1 MEDEGKRLPLPL
13 PGNCGKTRV
22 MAFLPYGR
30 QWIDESDLQAVRES
44 LQGEYLTTGPEVE
57 RFEKELA
64 EFLGVK
70 HAIAVN
76 SCTSALHIAML
87 AAGVK
92 SGDRVVT
99 TPNTF
104 LASANCAA
112 YVGARPDFAD
122 IDPATYNLSATE
134 LEKKMGSDVRA
145 VVAVDFAGQPPD
157 MPRIA
162 EVARRQGAV
171 VIEDACHAIG
181 SEFEE
186 QGKRYRVG
194 SHPWADISAF
204 SFHPV
209 KTMTTGEGGLITT
222 NHDGYA
228 AASRLIRSHGVVRQ
242 ADAFEGLGRGEEE
255 FGSWYYEMQSLG
267 YNFRI
272 TDFQC
277 ALGRSQLKKLPGFI
291 RRRQEIVAAYH
302 AAFAA
307 LPHFKTPAARWPSL
321 TSWHLYVA
329 QIEFKAIG
337 KTRTQVMQALR
348 DRGVGSQVHYIPV
361 HLQPYYRRTYGT
373 KPGDYPVAE
382 AYYDKCLSLPLYPA
396 MTDEDVQ
403 RVTVAVRDVI
413 G

>member
-1 MEDEGKRLPLPL
+1 
-13 PGNCGKTRV
+13 

-30 QWIDESDLQAVRES
+30 QFIDIADLQAVSES
-44 LQGEYLTTGPEVE
+44 LQSDYLTTGPEVE
-57 RFEKELA
+57 RFEKDLA
-64 EFLGVK
+64 DFLGVK

-87 AAGVK
+87 AAGIK
-92 SGDRVVT
+92 TGDRVIT

-122 IDPATYNLSATE
+122 IDPQTYNLSATA
-134 LEKKMGSDVRA
+134 LEKKMGPDVRA
-145 VVAVDFAGQPPD
+145 VVAVDFAGQTPD

-162 EVARRQGAV
+162 EIARRQGAV

-181 SEFEE
+181 TEFEE

-194 SHPWADISAF
+194 NHPWADISAF

-209 KTMTTGEGGLITT
+209 KTMTTGEGGFLAT
-222 NHDGYA
+222 NNDDYA

-242 ADAFEGLGRGEEE
+242 TEAFQGLGRGAEE
-255 FGSWYYEMQSLG
+255 FGPWYYEMQSLG

-291 RRRQEIVAAYH
+291 RRRQEIVAAYNE
-302 AAFAA
+302 AFRD
-307 LPHFKTPAARWPSL
+307 LPHFKTPQAHWPTL

-329 QIEFKAIG
+329 QIDFKAIG
-337 KTRTQVMQALR
+337 TTRTTIMQALR
-348 DRGVGSQVHYIPV
+348 DQGIGTQVHYIPV
-361 HLQPYYRRTYGT
+361 HLQPYYRQTYGT
-373 KPGDYPVAE
+373 NPGDYPMAE
-382 AYYDKCLSLPLYPA
+382 AYYDRCLSLPLYPGL
-396 MTDEDVQ
+396 TEDDVQ
-403 RVTVAVRDVI
+403 RVIKAVRDVVK
-413 G
+413 